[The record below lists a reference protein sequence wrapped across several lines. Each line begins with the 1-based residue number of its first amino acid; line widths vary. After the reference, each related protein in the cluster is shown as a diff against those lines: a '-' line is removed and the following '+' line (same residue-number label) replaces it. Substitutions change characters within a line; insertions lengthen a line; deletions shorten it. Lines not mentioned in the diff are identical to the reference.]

1 MYGGWPVES
10 EKGLQRESKWAY
22 DGRATLLS
30 PLSTTEKLVE
40 RVGHAVD
47 AAPVGGGEKYW
58 LLFNFIFN
66 LRLYL
71 IKKYHE
77 TRYICIYTSYW
88 TNVVNCRCA
97 ILSYP
102 RYDCHDEARML
113 RSVD

>member
-1 MYGGWPVES
+1 MARRKREGVAE
-10 EKGLQRESKWAY
+10 RESRN
-22 DGRATLLS
+22 GRTTAVQPYS
-30 PLSTTEKLVE
+30 PLSTTEKPVE
-40 RVGHAVD
+40 RVGHAVN

-88 TNVVNCRCA
+88 MNVVNRRYA

-102 RYDCHDEARML
+102 RYDCHDEARVL